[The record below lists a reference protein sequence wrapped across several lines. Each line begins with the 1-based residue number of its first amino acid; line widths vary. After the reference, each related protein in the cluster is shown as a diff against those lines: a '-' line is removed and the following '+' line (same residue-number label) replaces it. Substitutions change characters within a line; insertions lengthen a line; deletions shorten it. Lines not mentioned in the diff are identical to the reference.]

1 MAKAKDLMKLIN
13 DSGFSV
19 ADDGDGLRLIPNRL
33 HINTLKIDI
42 TKRGQWISDPRFF
55 PEDRKEENIFWKTEI
70 DATAILQDGE
80 EATIYLMN
88 TDCQLI
94 QNYNTIPPEGY

>member
-1 MAKAKDLMKLIN
+1 MANAKQLMKLIQ
-13 DSGFSV
+13 DAGFSV

-42 TKRGQWISDPRFF
+42 RKRGQWISEPWRF
-55 PEDRKEENIFWKTEI
+55 PEERKDENILWTTEV

-88 TDCQLI
+88 RECQLI
-94 QNYNTIPPEGY
+94 QNYDTIYPEGY